1 MARHIYYCPMRW
13 ADLDLFGHVNNV
25 TYVDYMQEARVDMF
39 RAHPPTDGNDRLAEG
54 VVVVRNEVEFLKPMR
69 FRRDP
74 LRIELWVTEVR
85 AATFTLEYEMVD
97 VRGEDRTVFSTAR
110 SVLVPY
116 VFEREAPRRLS
127 SFERSILDSLRDEG
141 AA

>member
-39 RAHPPTDGNDRLAEG
+39 RAHGPEDGDRLADG
-54 VVVVRNEVEFLKPMR
+54 VVVVRNEVEFKKPIR
-69 FRRDP
+69 FRSAP
-74 LRIELWVTEVR
+74 LRIEVWVTEVR
-85 AATFTLEYEMVD
+85 AATFTLDYEMVD
-97 VRGEDRTVFSTAR
+97 VRGEDRTVYATAR

-116 VFEREAPRRLS
+116 VFEREAPRRLTPD
-127 SFERSILDSLRDEG
+127 ERFALEGLRDEG